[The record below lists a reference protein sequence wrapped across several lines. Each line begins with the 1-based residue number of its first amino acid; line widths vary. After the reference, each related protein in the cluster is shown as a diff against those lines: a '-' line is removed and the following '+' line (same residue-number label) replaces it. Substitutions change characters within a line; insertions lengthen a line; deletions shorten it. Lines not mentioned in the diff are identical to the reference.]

1 MQKLNRLKEKLLLNL
16 DSLIAEKTEH
26 EKILSEE
33 KLSLEEIR
41 TEKDYVN
48 ILTGK
53 ILELNDIIK
62 IIDIELYG

>member
-16 DSLIAEKTEH
+16 DSLTAEKIEH
-26 EKILSEE
+26 EKTLFE
-33 KLSLEEIR
+33 KLSLEEVR
-41 TEKDYVN
+41 TEKDYIN

-53 ILELNDIIK
+53 ILELNDMIK

>member
-16 DSLIAEKTEH
+16 DSLTAEKIEH
-26 EKILSEE
+26 EKTLFE
-33 KLSLEEIR
+33 KLSLEEVQ
-41 TEKDYVN
+41 TEKDYINV
-48 ILTGK
+48 LTGK

>member
-16 DSLIAEKTEH
+16 DSLTAEKIEH
-26 EKILSEE
+26 EKILFE
-33 KLSLEEIR
+33 KLSLEEVQ
-41 TEKDYVN
+41 TEKDYINV
-48 ILTGK
+48 LTGK

>member
-26 EKILSEE
+26 EKMLLDE
-33 KLSLEEIR
+33 KLSLEEMR

-53 ILELNDIIK
+53 ILELNDIIR
-62 IIDIELYG
+62 IINIELYG

>member
-16 DSLIAEKTEH
+16 DALTTEKTEH
-26 EKILSEE
+26 EKILSNE
-33 KLSLEEIR
+33 KLSPEEVR

>member
-26 EKILSEE
+26 EKMLLDE
-33 KLSLEEIR
+33 KLSLEEMR

-53 ILELNDIIK
+53 ILELNDIIR

>member
-16 DSLIAEKTEH
+16 DSLTAEKIEH
-26 EKILSEE
+26 EKTLFE
-33 KLSLEEIR
+33 KLSLEEVR
-41 TEKDYVN
+41 TEKDYIN

>member
-16 DSLIAEKTEH
+16 DSLTTEKIEH
-26 EKILSEE
+26 EKTLFE
-33 KLSLEEIR
+33 KLSLEEVR
-41 TEKDYVN
+41 TEKDYIN

-53 ILELNDIIK
+53 ILELNDMIK

>member
-16 DSLIAEKTEH
+16 DSLTAEKIEH